1 MRGPAERLV
10 QDGNGDYLA
19 SRGEFMAFSYGF
31 PHRASPRYQ
40 PRGLD
45 LNRSQ
50 QLSAIL
56 DERPRVMTV
65 S

>member
-1 MRGPAERLV
+1 
-10 QDGNGDYLA
+10 
-19 SRGEFMAFSYGF
+19 MAFSYGF

-50 QLSAIL
+50 RLSAIL